1 MNNNHMSSMFEAFM
15 ENINAQEA
23 KFIDFRITGIDGIL
37 RSVTYSVDSLSKEDY
52 INGIKGQNEL
62 WIPDLSTAFLD
73 PFSTEK
79 TMVILCNNSLS
90 EDPRSILLRAM
101 DLSSEIISNLFFEI
115 DFHIFD
121 DVRFQTNNTHSFVKI
136 DSYEFTK
143 NNAKK
148 YDTSNTSHRSSDL
161 YMQSQPI
168 DTLHDIR
175 SEIMLILSSIGI
187 GMVSHKHSHSPAQ
200 CTISYKEED
209 ILMAID
215 GLQIAKYVTKN
226 IVNSY
231 GKTATFMPK
240 PLMESTGS
248 GLYIEQTVNKDISDH
263 YIAGIKKHMKSI
275 NAFANPTY
283 GSYQRLNLEKDKIIT
298 SSDKDGKITIAFP
311 DSSSN
316 PYLMLSAI
324 IMAGIDGINNKLAN
338 ESFNYAS
345 SIDDSISSLM
355 VDHDFLLHKGVFK
368 SSFIEEYSA
377 IQQKK
382 LKIYNQCVN
391 NFTFELDYGC

>member
-1 MNNNHMSSMFEAFM
+1 MNNNHMSSMLEALM

-52 INGIKGQNEL
+52 INGIKTQNEF

-101 DLSSEIISNLFFEI
+101 HLSSEITSNLFFAV

-121 DVRFQTNNTHSFVKI
+121 DVRFQNNNSHSFVKI

-143 NNAKK
+143 NNSKK
-148 YDTSNTSHRSSDL
+148 YDTSNTSNRASDP

-175 SEIMLILSSIGI
+175 SEILLILSSIGI

-240 PLMESTGS
+240 PLIESRGS
-248 GLYIEQTVNKDISDH
+248 SLYIEQTVDKSISEH

-283 GSYQRLNLEKDKIIT
+283 GSYQRLNLESTNIIT
-298 SSDKDGKITIAFP
+298 NSDKDGKITIPFP

-324 IMAGIDGINNKLAN
+324 IMAGIDGINNKLSN
-338 ESFNYAS
+338 ESYSYAS
-345 SIDDSISSLM
+345 SIEDAMSSLM
-355 VDHDFLLHKGVFK
+355 IDHDFLLYENVFK
-368 SSFIEEYSA
+368 KSFIDEYSV
-377 IQQKK
+377 IQQQK
-382 LKIYNQCVN
+382 LKIYNRAIN